1 MAYMH
6 GCNSYTVL
14 QYRNSKNKSFKRIL
28 KNRKVER
35 HWGKKKKLSN
45 LPNHALSMHDLENQ
59 MFSVQKK
66 PNPPKKMPEKCFL
79 FPLTNL
85 FPQKNWYILG
95 SDPSL
100 GGSNL
105 KSDAQ
110 IYVALS

>member
-1 MAYMH
+1 MAVTATQFYSIEIQKTN
-6 GCNSYTVL
+6 CS
-14 QYRNSKNKSFKRIL
+14 REFSKTEKWKGT
-28 KNRKVER
+28 
-35 HWGKKKKLSN
+35 GKKKKLSN

-79 FPLTNL
+79 CPLTNL
-85 FPQKNWYILG
+85 FPQKNWCILG